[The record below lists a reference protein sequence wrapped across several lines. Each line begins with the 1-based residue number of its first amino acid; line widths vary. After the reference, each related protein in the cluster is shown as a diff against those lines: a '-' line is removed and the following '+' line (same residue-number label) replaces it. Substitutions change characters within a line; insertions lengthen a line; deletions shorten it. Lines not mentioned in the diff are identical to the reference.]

1 MPGFFIFI
9 FVRGSGF
16 LRFCLLCEKITGMLC
31 DCGKF
36 VKVVSISCVAAGLVS
51 FGCEKKQEVPE
62 APQQKEVPAVM
73 ETAPAGSAQELK
85 VLEAVPTVQT
95 NVLAE
100 IPAESAQAAEA
111 EKPAAIEA
119 TPILPTE
126 LAVATEEKT
135 APEPAKQEAETKEL
149 AQKATEQAQIEEWF
163 LQGVNYYSGKGVEKD
178 RAKAVEYFQKAAE
191 KGHTQALFNLGVCSV
206 LGTGCDRD
214 MVKAVEYFKKS
225 ADGGNMDAA
234 FNLAIHYGKGEGVE
248 RDMAKSAEYM
258 RMAADADIPEA
269 AYHLAVMYATGDG
282 VERNESEAFK
292 LFKKVAEWGYPN
304 AQANLGTYYLQ
315 GIGTEAN
322 PAEAEK
328 WFLKAAGQ
336 GNVTAQFNLGI
347 FYAQG
352 RGGVTNLVEAYKWCS
367 LAADQGD
374 LQAESNRDVI
384 LGDMTPKQ
392 VAEGVRAAS
401 DFTFK
406 KFKELREEGIIE
418 IDPDVLKPITD
429 ETDEG
434 EIKKPQPDIKNILPT
449 ESRPV
454 LENPLEPQKARDTR
468 D

>member
-1 MPGFFIFI
+1 MF
-9 FVRGSGF
+9 
-16 LRFCLLCEKITGMLC
+16 C
-31 DCGKF
+31 DCCKL
-36 VKVVSISCVAAGLVS
+36 VKIVSISCVAAGLVS
-51 FGCEKKQEVPE
+51 FGCKKEPEVSLEDTQP
-62 APQQKEVPAVM
+62 KEIPAAV
-73 ETAPAGSAQELK
+73 ETAPAPK
-85 VLEAVPTVQT
+85 VTETQTNIQAEPPVVSSEAPANVEAKTDPKPEAAPAEPVKTAEAAVP
-95 NVLAE
+95 
-100 IPAESAQAAEA
+100 AA
-111 EKPAAIEA
+111 
-119 TPILPTE
+119 
-126 LAVATEEKT
+126 
-135 APEPAKQEAETKEL
+135 EPAKTSGESDEFVKKVA
-149 AQKATEQAQIEEWF
+149 EQAQIEEWF
-163 LQGVNYYSGKGVEKD
+163 LRGVDYYRGRGVQQDQAKAVEYFLKAAEKGHSQALLGAGCEKD
-178 RAKAVEYFQKAAE
+178 LNKAVEYFQK
-191 KGHTQALFNLGVCSV
+191 
-206 LGTGCDRD
+206 
-214 MVKAVEYFKKS
+214 S
-225 ADGGNMDAA
+225 ADAGNMEAA
-234 FNLAIHYGKGEGVE
+234 FNLAIHYGKGDGVE
-248 RDMAKSAEYM
+248 RNMAKSAEYM
-258 RMAADADIPEA
+258 KMAEEAGIPEA

-282 VERNESEAFK
+282 VEKSDSEAFA

-336 GNVTAQFNLGI
+336 GSVTAQFNLGI

-352 RGGVTNLVEAYKWCS
+352 RGGVTNLVEAYKWRS